1 MKRKFLKRITCA
13 FLTLAVCLT
22 GSISAF
28 AAENT
33 VEGDVTL
40 SNANGGIG
48 TMQSDV
54 GAEVTANFKITV
66 PANIDLSNDSGY
78 CVYDGT
84 NVVGIQGAVPA
95 DRAVSLAPAEEFIV
109 LTSGSEGAYKTAS
122 VPVTQDQIVW
132 NQSDLSGGVMHYT
145 NLHIAGALDPGS
157 WNGKLTFQIKIND
170 ISLCATGG
178 HTYDRNHVCTR
189 CGALEGGTY
198 SLQKEFRK
206 SWKDLNDEGIVTKT
220 PDGGK
225 VTAIIDDSQL
235 TSANILV
242 VPGEVDCVGCKNSS
256 QSTGAITELVLMD
269 GVKEIKAE
277 GFAYRS
283 GLESVT
289 IPGSMKKINDS
300 AFRDCTS
307 LTSLTLGDGVE
318 TIGKQAFYR
327 CTSLK
332 TFTMPRSVARLGNFA
347 FSYDAPTVTGGPFN
361 GSLGMNIAF
370 TGTKAEWK
378 ALQNLD
384 GGQIDFNC
392 RGDGYKVTCTD
403 GTLTYNYAGL
413 ASETYRKELL

>member
-78 CVYDGT
+78 CAYNGV
-84 NVVGIQGAVPA
+84 NCVGIQGAVPA

-132 NQSDLSGGVMHYT
+132 SQSELSDGDMHYT

-157 WNGKLTFQIKIND
+157 WNGKLKFQVKIND

-206 SWKDLNDEGIVTKT
+206 SWEDLNHEGIVEEDTG
-220 PDGGK
+220 DGGK
-225 VTAIIDDSQL
+225 VTAIIDDSKL

-242 VPGEVDCVGCKNSS
+242 VPGSVYCVGCKNSP

-277 GFAYRS
+277 GFANRT
-283 GLESVT
+283 GLKSVT
-289 IPGSMKKINDS
+289 IPGSVKTIPTS

-307 LTSLTLGDGVE
+307 LTSLTLGDGIE
-318 TIGKQAFYR
+318 TIGTIAFCR
-327 CTSLK
+327 CKSLK
-332 TFTMPRSVARLGNFA
+332 TFTMPRSVARLGNGA
-347 FSYDAPTVTGGPFN
+347 FSHVSSGGVDATQNGPFCTAF
-361 GSLGMNIAF
+361 GMNIAF
-370 TGTKAEWK
+370 TGTKAEWN

-384 GGQIDFNC
+384 GGPLTFT
-392 RGDGYKVTCTD
+392 GYASYCSYTVTCTD
-403 GTLTYNYAGL
+403 GTLTYN
-413 ASETYRKELL
+413 